1 MNSSELFHLI
11 VRWSHLLSGAAWLGG
26 IIFWFMVLN
35 PTTRAFSSF
44 QQYIGHI
51 SDDFK
56 RLVDTCIFVLLSTGA
71 IMTFNRI
78 TPGDMGPNYLLVL
91 GAKIVIVA
99 IMILIVRAKRPT
111 LIKNRKPKKEITQA
125 SRLNK
130 IINILTGYNLLI
142 ILGAAIFLLSDVLHM
157 IYTSTLQN

>member
-1 MNSSELFHLI
+1 
-11 VRWSHLLSGAAWLGG
+11 
-26 IIFWFMVLN
+26 MVLN

-44 QQYIGHI
+44 EQYLGHI

-78 TPGDMGPNYLLVL
+78 TPGDMGANYLLVL

-99 IMILIVRAKRPT
+99 IMILIVP
-111 LIKNRKPKKEITQA
+111 
-125 SRLNK
+125 
-130 IINILTGYNLLI
+130 ILFYLTMLL
-142 ILGAAIFLLSDVLHM
+142 
-157 IYTSTLQN
+157 

>member
-35 PTTRAFSSF
+35 PTTRAFPSF
-44 QQYIGHI
+44 DQYIGHI

-78 TPGDMGPNYLLVL
+78 TPGDMGANYLLVL
-91 GAKIVIVA
+91 GVKIVIVA
-99 IMILIVRAKRPT
+99 IMILIVRAKRPI
-111 LIKNRKPKKEITQA
+111 LIKNRKPKKEIIQA
-125 SRLNK
+125 SKLNK

-142 ILGAAIFLLSDVLHM
+142 ILGAATFLLSDLLHM

>member
-1 MNSSELFHLI
+1 MDLSEFFHLV

-26 IIFWFMVLN
+26 IIFWFIILN
-35 PTTRAFSSF
+35 PATRAFSGF
-44 QQYIGHI
+44 DQYIGHI

-78 TPGDMGPNYLLVL
+78 TPGDIGANYLLIL
-91 GAKIVIVA
+91 GAKITIVA
-99 IMILIVRAKRPT
+99 IMILIVRSKRST
-111 LIKNRKPKKEITQA
+111 LIKTRGIKKQVTRTSKLNR
-125 SRLNK
+125 
-130 IINILTGYNLLI
+130 IINALTGYNLLI
-142 ILGAAIFLLSDVLHM
+142 ILGAAVFLLSDILHM

>member
-1 MNSSELFHLI
+1 
-11 VRWSHLLSGAAWLGG
+11 
-26 IIFWFMVLN
+26 MVLN

-44 QQYIGHI
+44 EQYLGHI

-78 TPGDMGPNYLLVL
+78 TPGDIGANYLLIL
-91 GAKIVIVA
+91 GAKITIVA
-99 IMILIVRAKRPT
+99 IMILIVRSKRST
-111 LIKNRKPKKEITQA
+111 LIKTRGVKKEVTRT
-125 SRLNK
+125 SKLNR
-130 IINILTGYNLLI
+130 IINALTGYNLLI
-142 ILGAAIFLLSDVLHM
+142 ILGAAVFLLSDILHM

>member
-1 MNSSELFHLI
+1 
-11 VRWSHLLSGAAWLGG
+11 
-26 IIFWFMVLN
+26 MVLN
-35 PTTRAFSSF
+35 PTTRAFPSF
-44 QQYIGHI
+44 DQYIGHI

-78 TPGDMGPNYLLVL
+78 TPGDMGANYLLVL
-91 GAKIVIVA
+91 GVKIVIVA
-99 IMILIVRAKRPT
+99 IMILIVRAKRPI
-111 LIKNRKPKKEITQA
+111 LIKNRKPKKEIIQA
-125 SRLNK
+125 SKLNK

>member
-44 QQYIGHI
+44 EQYIGHI

-78 TPGDMGPNYLLVL
+78 TPGDMGANYLLVL
-91 GAKIVIVA
+91 GAKVVIVA
-99 IMILIVRAKRPT
+99 IMILIVRSKRPT
-111 LIKNRKPKKEITQA
+111 LIKNRNPKKEITQA
-125 SRLNK
+125 SKLNK
-130 IINILTGYNLLI
+130 IINMLTGYNLLI
-142 ILGAAIFLLSDVLHM
+142 ILGAAIFLLSDILHM

>member
-35 PTTRAFSSF
+35 PTTRAFPSF
-44 QQYIGHI
+44 DQYIGHI

-78 TPGDMGPNYLLVL
+78 TPGDMGANYLLVL
-91 GAKIVIVA
+91 GVKIVVVA
-99 IMILIVRAKRPT
+99 IMILIVRAKRPM
-111 LIKNRKPKKEITQA
+111 LIKNRKPKKEIIQA
-125 SRLNK
+125 SKLNK
-130 IINILTGYNLLI
+130 IINMLTGYNLLI

>member
-44 QQYIGHI
+44 EQYIGHI

-78 TPGDMGPNYLLVL
+78 TPGDMGANYLLVL

-111 LIKNRKPKKEITQA
+111 LIKNRNPKKEITQA
-125 SRLNK
+125 SKLNK
-130 IINILTGYNLLI
+130 IINMLTGYNLLI

>member
-1 MNSSELFHLI
+1 
-11 VRWSHLLSGAAWLGG
+11 
-26 IIFWFMVLN
+26 MVLN

-44 QQYIGHI
+44 EQYLGHI

-78 TPGDMGPNYLLVL
+78 TPGDMGANYLLVL
-91 GAKIVIVA
+91 GAKVVIVA

-111 LIKNRKPKKEITQA
+111 LIKNRNPKKEITQA
-125 SRLNK
+125 SKLNK
-130 IINILTGYNLLI
+130 IINMLTGYNLLI
-142 ILGAAIFLLSDVLHM
+142 ILGAAIFWLSDVLHM